1 MALVNQEKEGK
12 ALRATLS
19 GYFILSAAVAILGM
33 LPAGRFG
40 TPELELS
47 LWMIPGILLGFW
59 ISKYFANRL
68 SQRATRAAVLG
79 LSALAAMILIIQQ
92 IGR

>member
-1 MALVNQEKEGK
+1 
-12 ALRATLS
+12 
-19 GYFILSAAVAILGM
+19 M

-47 LWMIPGILLGFW
+47 LWMLPGILLGFW